1 MSNMPSGPS
10 DLSSRRCA
18 NHSERE
24 AIARC
29 LKCGG
34 FFCRECVTEHDGKL
48 TCAVCLAK
56 PAEAGRRGT
65 NFRATAASIVTFVLG
80 LMIAWVFFYYVG
92 WFLLGLSDSFHEGHM

>member
-1 MSNMPSGPS
+1 MPSAPV

-18 NHSERE
+18 NHGERE

-48 TCAVCLAK
+48 TCAVCLARLREGGK
-56 PAEAGRRGT
+56 RSGG
-65 NFRATAASIVTFVLG
+65 NFMSTVASVATFAVG
-80 LMIAWVFFYYVG
+80 LVIAWMFFYYVG
-92 WFLLGLSDSFHEGHM
+92 WFLLGLSDSFHG